1 MENMINCPLFENINQ
16 EDIAKIIGKQY
27 GIRTYLAGDILL
39 NEGDKYKYL
48 LLLLEGTVSN
58 SMTHISG
65 KNMFIETIKAPNI
78 IAPAIFYA
86 EKNRIPV
93 EVIAKTEV
101 KVFPIAKVEFNYMLQ
116 SNPKLLMNFLKII
129 SDRSNFLTT
138 KVRALSFGTIKSKI
152 AGYLLENSTQLSS
165 NEFEILHTQQEL
177 ANMFGVT
184 RPALSKTIKDM
195 IDEGLIES
203 KQKRFILKN
212 KEELIRIF
220 RDNSL

>member
-1 MENMINCPLFENINQ
+1 MENLINSPLFNNMCEEEIG
-16 EDIAKIIGKQY
+16 KVVGKQY
-27 GIRTYLAGDILL
+27 GIRTYLAGNILL
-39 NEGDKYKYL
+39 NEGDEYKYL

-65 KNMFIETIKAPNI
+65 KNMFIETINAPNI

-93 EVIAKTEV
+93 EVMAVAEV
-101 KVFPIAKVEFNYMLQ
+101 KVLPIAKVEFNYMLQ
-116 SNPKLLMNFLKII
+116 RNPKMLMNFLKII

-152 AGYLLENSTQLSS
+152 AGYLLENSIKLSS

-195 IDEGLIES
+195 IDEGLIDS
-203 KQKRFILKN
+203 KQKSFIIKN
-212 KEELIRIF
+212 KEELIRLF